1 MTAVRRAAPL
11 AGGLARSALAAAAVG
26 LTALT
31 GAAAAQTRTP
41 AVSQTTT
48 TTAGSGVKFGQ
59 PGQPI
64 DISSKST
71 QVFQAEQKVIYI
83 GEVEAIQGTTR
94 LRTPQLTL
102 WYNNNNAVK
111 TPGAAP
117 APPRN
122 SSSPSGAIN
131 RMEAEGPVYYVT
143 ATQSAKGDHGSYNAA
158 DNTIILTGNVI
169 LTQDKNVSTGDKL
182 VIHQD
187 VNTADLTSEKAT
199 GRVRGVFYN
208 EKKDDGT
215 KPAAAATAPAP
226 TPKAR

>member
-1 MTAVRRAAPL
+1 MTAVRSADRL
-11 AGGLARSALAAAAVG
+11 ARGLAPAAGLALAAALV
-26 LTALT
+26 
-31 GAAAAQTRTP
+31 
-41 AVSQTTT
+41 VSASAQTTT
-48 TTAGSGVKFGQ
+48 TTSAAPSNGVRFGQ

-64 DISSKST
+64 DISAKST
-71 QVFQAEQKVIYI
+71 QVFQQEQRVVYV

-111 TPGAAP
+111 TPGAP
-117 APPRN
+117 AAPRN
-122 SSSPSGAIN
+122 SSSPSGAIS

-187 VNTADLTSEKAT
+187 VNTADLTSEKAS

-208 EKKDDGT
+208 EKKDDAA
-215 KPAAAATAPAP
+215 KPAAGSPAAAPAP
-226 TPKAR
+226 KAR

>member
-1 MTAVRRAAPL
+1 MTALRAA
-11 AGGLARSALAAAAVG
+11 ARLARRPAWAAALA
-26 LTALT
+26 LTALAC
-31 GAAAAQTRTP
+31 AASAQTAAP
-41 AVSQTTT
+41 TTT
-48 TTAGSGVKFGQ
+48 TTSTAGGVKFGQ

-64 DISSKST
+64 DISAKST
-71 QVFQAEQKVIYI
+71 QVFQQEQRVVYI

-111 TPGAAP
+111 TPGAP
-117 APPRN
+117 PPPPRT
-122 SSSPSGAIN
+122 SSNPSGAIN

-158 DNTIILTGNVI
+158 ADTIILTGNVVLI
-169 LTQDKNVSTGDKL
+169 QDKNVSTGDKL

-187 VNTADLTSEKAT
+187 VNTADLTSDKAS

-208 EKKDDGT
+208 DKKDDGT
-215 KPAAAATAPAP
+215 KPATTTAAP
-226 TPKAR
+226 PKAR